1 MFPAEKPLQQKLNER
16 KEQNVLR
23 ELITV
28 SGLVDF
34 CSNDY
39 LGFARSP
46 ELKRRIEDFLQKNDF
61 PIGSTGSRLIS
72 GNTEFAEQLEK
83 EIAEFHQAEA
93 GLIFNSGYD
102 ANVGIFSSVPQKGD
116 TIIYDELVHAS
127 IHDGIRLSKAQS
139 FPFRHNDLN
148 HLEERLKIT
157 SGVIYIAVESVYSM
171 DGDFSPLIEIA
182 ELCEKHS
189 ANLIVDEAH
198 ATGFFGSQGVG
209 RIVELGLQEKV
220 FARMHTF
227 GKAMGCHGSIVLGSE
242 ILREYLVNFARAFIY
257 TTALT
262 FHSLLIVKYAYDLLK
277 ESNFKKLKSSILTN
291 LFKEKVKYALL
302 SSESPIQCLVIPG
315 NEKVKSV
322 AEKVQNDGFDVR
334 PILSPTVPKSKER
347 LRICLHAFNTENEVI
362 GLAESINR
370 NL

>member
-1 MFPAEKPLQQKLNER
+1 M
-16 KEQNVLR
+16 
-23 ELITV
+23 
-28 SGLVDF
+28 
-34 CSNDY
+34 
-39 LGFARSP
+39 
-46 ELKRRIEDFLQKNDF
+46 
-61 PIGSTGSRLIS
+61 
-72 GNTEFAEQLEK
+72 
-83 EIAEFHQAEA
+83 
-93 GLIFNSGYD
+93 
-102 ANVGIFSSVPQKGD
+102 
-116 TIIYDELVHAS
+116 
-127 IHDGIRLSKAQS
+127 
-139 FPFRHNDLN
+139 
-148 HLEERLKIT
+148 
-157 SGVIYIAVESVYSM
+157 
-171 DGDFSPLIEIA
+171 
-182 ELCEKHS
+182 
-189 ANLIVDEAH
+189 
-198 ATGFFGSQGVG
+198 
-209 RIVELGLQEKV
+209 VELGLQEKV

>member
-1 MFPAEKPLQQKLNER
+1 M
-16 KEQNVLR
+16 
-23 ELITV
+23 
-28 SGLVDF
+28 
-34 CSNDY
+34 
-39 LGFARSP
+39 
-46 ELKRRIEDFLQKNDF
+46 
-61 PIGSTGSRLIS
+61 
-72 GNTEFAEQLEK
+72 
-83 EIAEFHQAEA
+83 
-93 GLIFNSGYD
+93 SGY
-102 ANVGIFSSVPQKGD
+102 GD

-127 IHDGIRLSKAQS
+127 IHDGIRLSKVQS

-262 FHSLLIVKYAYDLLK
+262 FHSLLIVKYEPDIKYCFCHKSWPELLI
-277 ESNFKKLKSSILTN
+277 SYI
-291 LFKEKVKYALL
+291 
-302 SSESPIQCLVIPG
+302 
-315 NEKVKSV
+315 
-322 AEKVQNDGFDVR
+322 
-334 PILSPTVPKSKER
+334 
-347 LRICLHAFNTENEVI
+347 H
-362 GLAESINR
+362 
-370 NL
+370 